1 MKYTIIFLLM
11 IGGGYYGWQHYQHSQ
26 DEKANPDVITH
37 PDYATL
43 RMNVVF
49 PNRTVDGTLF
59 VKTVDP
65 ADCQRNIQLL
75 KDEAAHKLFA
85 MCPQCEVQT
94 AECVPQLPP
103 REAILFENKPTAVT
117 YYSLARGDRHEREMR
132 IIYWGV
138 TDAESDKLCNGML
151 MTPMNGRRGAAT
163 CIRYN
168 KND

>member
-37 PDYATL
+37 PYYAKL
-43 RMNVVF
+43 HMNIVL

-65 ADCQRNIQLL
+65 ADCQHYMQLM
-75 KDEAAHKLFA
+75 KYETSHKLFA

-94 AECVPQLPP
+94 AECVPQLSP

-117 YYSLARGDRHEREMR
+117 YFSLGRCERHEGDGR
-132 IIYWGV
+132 I
-138 TDAESDKLCNGML
+138 L
-151 MTPMNGRRGAAT
+151 
-163 CIRYN
+163 
-168 KND
+168 